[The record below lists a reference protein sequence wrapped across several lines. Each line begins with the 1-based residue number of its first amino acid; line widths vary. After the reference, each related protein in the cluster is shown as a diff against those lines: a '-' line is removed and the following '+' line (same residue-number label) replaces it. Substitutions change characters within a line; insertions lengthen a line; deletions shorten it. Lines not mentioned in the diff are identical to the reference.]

1 MGTRRAAHL
10 EALPRLAQA
19 GLQAV
24 GASDHGKA
32 ILQLAG
38 GGMGNG
44 HIAGEHDK
52 RLGFPAGQGLYQ
64 LPVLGERHAQDDHRK
79 WLQGEEV
86 ERLLD
91 RRGIETSV
99 SSAWMVY
106 LIRLQAV
113 RSLSMTSLLTFIV
126 GTSSFRPR
134 IRRGSDH

>member
-1 MGTRRAAHL
+1 
-10 EALPRLAQA
+10 
-19 GLQAV
+19 
-24 GASDHGKA
+24 
-32 ILQLAG
+32 
-38 GGMGNG
+38 MGNG

-99 SSAWMVY
+99 SSAWMAGSSVKGAKAPPLAAVY
-106 LIRLQAV
+106 
-113 RSLSMTSLLTFIV
+113 
-126 GTSSFRPR
+126 P
-134 IRRGSDH
+134 